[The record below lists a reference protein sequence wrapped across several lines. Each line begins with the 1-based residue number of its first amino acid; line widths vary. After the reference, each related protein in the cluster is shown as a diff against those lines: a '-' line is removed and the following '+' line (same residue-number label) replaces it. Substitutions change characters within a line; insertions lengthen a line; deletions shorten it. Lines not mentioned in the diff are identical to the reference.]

1 MKLPKLVATSVVRG
15 SEKGQSHGGVYTID
29 FDSKSV
35 EQHIDWNDGDIDFAG
50 RGWDRGLR
58 GIEFFDNKIWI
69 AASDELFCYSKEFE
83 LLGSYRND
91 YLKHCHEISR
101 RDHLLFLTSTGYDSL
116 LVFNLETLKFS
127 WGLYLTKNGENWVG
141 QRFDPLA
148 TNGPPF
154 SNNYHINMVS
164 VTEAGVFFSGLHSRA
179 LLRLRSDM
187 TITKVCSLPEGTHNA
202 MPFKEGVIFN
212 DTRSDVVRYVAQ
224 GEGSKIF
231 KVPSYKNEDL
241 KFNGV
246 DDSQIARQS
255 FGRGLC
261 VVSDRIIAAGSSP
274 STVTLYDVQSGD
286 TLSVVNLT
294 MDIRNA
300 IHGLEVWPSHRP

>member
-1 MKLPKLVATSVVRG
+1 
-15 SEKGQSHGGVYTID
+15 
-29 FDSKSV
+29 
-35 EQHIDWNDGDIDFAG
+35 
-50 RGWDRGLR
+50 
-58 GIEFFDNKIWI
+58 
-69 AASDELFCYSKEFE
+69 
-83 LLGSYRND
+83 
-91 YLKHCHEISR
+91 
-101 RDHLLFLTSTGYDSL
+101 
-116 LVFNLETLKFS
+116 
-127 WGLYLTKNGENWVG
+127 LYLTKNGENWVG
-141 QRFDPLA
+141 QRFDPIA
-148 TNGPPF
+148 TKGPPF